1 MPALSSLARIGHFRI
16 LKKLKDRVAAEKTSL
31 QFALYKQRKMHVRC
45 ALKLRDIQFKIRDTQ
60 FKI

>member
-1 MPALSSLARIGHFRI
+1 MVKSVLTVF
-16 LKKLKDRVAAEKTSL
+16 TSAIQIQGFKHCL
-31 QFALYKQRKMHVRC
+31 RC

>member
-1 MPALSSLARIGHFRI
+1 MVKCYIVF
-16 LKKLKDRVAAEKTSL
+16 TSAI
-31 QFALYKQRKMHVRC
+31 QIQGFTQGVRC

>member
-1 MPALSSLARIGHFRI
+1 MVKSVIIVFTLAIQIQGF
-16 LKKLKDRVAAEKTSL
+16 KNS
-31 QFALYKQRKMHVRC
+31 VRC